1 MEDSDI
7 SDLRASSAAAPAATN
22 APRATYFARALAFR
36 SVLPSLGRPSDPFC
50 PALIGI
56 RTETVY
62 SLKILTKNTVRLG
75 VVFGRG
81 AGRARL
87 CVRRPL
93 ETNWTRMPFPA
104 SHPALERA
112 LAAQGY
118 LEPTPVQ
125 AAVLEADAEGR
136 DLLVSAQTGSGKTVA
151 FGLAAAPTLLGDA
164 DKFSKAGAPMCL
176 VIAPTRE
183 LAIQVNRELTWL
195 YAEAGAVVV
204 NCVGGMDARREQRAL
219 NFGAHIVVG
228 TPGRLRDHIER
239 GHLDL
244 SELKVAVLDEADEML
259 DMGFREDLEFILD
272 AAPAE
277 RRTLLF
283 SATLA
288 REIVQLAKSYQNDA
302 LRIDTLGRNEPH
314 RDIEYRAVRVAPN
327 ETEHAIVNL
336 LRYFE
341 SPGALV
347 FCNTRESVRALH
359 SKLRERGFAVVGLSG
374 ELSQRERADALQAL
388 RDGHARVCVATDVAA
403 RGLDLP
409 DLGLV
414 IHAELPVNKAT
425 LLHRS
430 GRTGRAGKK
439 GVSALVVPYTR
450 RRKAEQL
457 LMAAGV
463 EGQWGGAPTADE
475 IRAKDQER
483 LLDDPIFAEPS
494 NEDDAGLVAAMLE
507 KRTPEELAAALI
519 RARRAKLPA
528 PEEIYDDPRHGA
540 DPGPRAR
547 GERSNDRGDRF
558 ADRDFAPRG
567 DFGDRPERE
576 PRADM
581 SNSAWFRLNTGRRNN
596 ADPKWLIPL
605 ICRLGHITKKD
616 IGSIRIFDYDT
627 KFEISAEA
635 EVKFGAAV
643 QATVRDDV
651 TITPT
656 TAPAARDAGP
666 RKEYAPRP
674 PRDDNDAPRREYA
687 PRPPRDNDRAPRANA
702 PGSRDHTPRPSSFGA
717 DGVSNAK
724 PYARNEEPKRDY
736 KPRDRDE
743 APKRDFKPQAEGPRS
758 DAPKREF
765 KPRDEAPRAHA
776 EAAPRRAP
784 RTDRESVPYDP
795 AATSEKPFRKPR
807 ADAGAGPAKP
817 FKGPKPFKAKGSF
830 GDKPAFGGP
839 KPAFGKKPGGKT
851 PFKKK

>member
-1 MEDSDI
+1 
-7 SDLRASSAAAPAATN
+7 
-22 APRATYFARALAFR
+22 
-36 SVLPSLGRPSDPFC
+36 
-50 PALIGI
+50 
-56 RTETVY
+56 
-62 SLKILTKNTVRLG
+62 
-75 VVFGRG
+75 
-81 AGRARL
+81 
-87 CVRRPL
+87 
-93 ETNWTRMPFPA
+93 MPFPA

-118 LEPTPVQ
+118 AEPTPVQ
-125 AAVLEADAEGR
+125 AAVLEDEALGR

-151 FGLAAAPTLLGDA
+151 FGLAAATTLLGDA
-164 DKFSKAGAPMCL
+164 EKFSKAGPPMCL

-195 YAEAGAVVV
+195 YADAGAVVV

-219 NFGAHIVVG
+219 NWGAHIVVG

-288 REIVQLAKSYQNDA
+288 RDIVQLAKSYQNDA
-302 LRIDTLGRNEPH
+302 LRIDTVGRNEPH

-327 ETEHAIVNL
+327 EIEHAIVNL

-347 FCNTRESVRALH
+347 FCNTRESVRAMH

-463 EGQWGGAPTADE
+463 EGHWGGAPTADE
-475 IRAKDQER
+475 IRVKDTER
-483 LLDDPIFAEPS
+483 LLDDPIFAEVS
-494 NEDDAGLVAAMLE
+494 TEEDAALAEVMLE
-507 KRTPEELAAALI
+507 RRTPLELASALI
-519 RARRAKLPA
+519 RTRRAKLPA

-540 DPGPRAR
+540 DPGPRSR
-547 GERSNDRGDRF
+547 EPRELGN
-558 ADRDFAPRG
+558 DRDFG
-567 DFGDRPERE
+567 GDRPERE
-576 PRADM
+576 LRSDM
-581 SNSAWFRLNTGRRNN
+581 AGAEWFRLNTGRRNN

-605 ICRLGHITKKD
+605 ICRLGHVTKKD

-635 EVKFGAAV
+635 AVKFGAAV

-651 TITPT
+651 AITPT
-656 TAPAARDAGP
+656 AAPAARESGP
-666 RKEYAPRP
+666 RKEYAPRAP
-674 PRDDNDAPRREYA
+674 RENGPRDDAAPREFKPRPQRENGPRDEA
-687 PRPPRDNDRAPRANA
+687 PRSPRANA
-702 PGSRDHTPRPSSFGA
+702 PGSRDSTPRPSTYSD
-717 DGVSNAK
+717 DGFSTAK
-724 PYARNEEPKRDY
+724 PYGKGEEPKGDY
-736 KPRDRDE
+736 KARPPRAPAPRDRDNAAPRDFKPRTE
-743 APKRDFKPQAEGPRS
+743 FKRDDAPRDFKPRAPRDDAPRPYSPADTEGGAKRAYKPRTEGRDDGPKRDFKPRTAG
-758 DAPKREF
+758 APKAF
-765 KPRDEAPRAHA
+765 GDKAAGPQTTYSPKPRGD
-776 EAAPRRAP
+776 
-784 RTDRESVPYDP
+784 
-795 AATSEKPFRKPR
+795 
-807 ADAGAGPAKP
+807 GPAKP
-817 FKGPKPFKAKGSF
+817 FKGPKPFKAKSF
-830 GDKPAFGGP
+830 DGGKPA
-839 KPAFGKKPGGKT
+839 GK